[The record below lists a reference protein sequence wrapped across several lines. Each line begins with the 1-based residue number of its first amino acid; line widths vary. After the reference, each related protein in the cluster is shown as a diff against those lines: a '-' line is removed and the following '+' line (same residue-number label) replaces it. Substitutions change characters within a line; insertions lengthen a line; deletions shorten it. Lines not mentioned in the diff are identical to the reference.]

1 MAPEATAKVQMGISQ
16 RRSEPGVAAGHTDT
30 GSDGAACMSKRGHIS
45 NYLLAREAHGLE
57 ACEQTQPT
65 TGREGFF
72 ASPEDSQWPEN
83 VTEGFGVL

>member
-1 MAPEATAKVQMGISQ
+1 MAPEATAKVQMGIRRS
-16 RRSEPGVAAGHTDT
+16 RSEPGVAAGHTDT
-30 GSDGAACMSKRGHIS
+30 GSDGTACVSKRGRIS
-45 NYLLAREAHGLE
+45 NCLLAREARGLE
-57 ACEQTQPT
+57 ACEQIQPT